1 MLEQGAAS
9 TASVLALGLIVGLR
23 HAMEADH
30 LAAVTAI
37 VSERKSILGSSLVG
51 GLWGLGHTL
60 SLLAAGIAVLLLDFQ
75 IGERAG
81 LALEFC
87 VAIMLVGLGAN
98 AIRKLL
104 AGGTLHTHEHRHG
117 HHTHTHPHVHGH
129 DPEPYAHTHHGL
141 RLDKKPLLVGMMHGL
156 AGSGAVMLLV
166 LSTISSPV
174 VGLIYIAL
182 FGIGSIG
189 GMLVMSALISLP
201 AYFTASR
208 FARANWAVRMLA
220 GVFSIGIG
228 LFMAY
233 EISFIERLFG

>member
-1 MLEQGAAS
+1 MVEQGAIS
-9 TASVLALGLIVGLR
+9 TASALALGLVVGLR

-37 VSERKSILGSSLVG
+37 VSERRSLLSSSLVG
-51 GLWGLGHTL
+51 GLWGVGHTA
-60 SLLAAGIAVLLLDFQ
+60 SLLVAGIAVLLLDLR
-75 IGERAG
+75 IGERTG

-87 VAIMLVGLGAN
+87 VALMLIGLGAN

-104 AGGTLHTHEHRHG
+104 SGGTVHMHEHHHG
-117 HHTHTHPHVHGH
+117 HHTHTHPHVHDH
-129 DPEPYAHTHHGL
+129 SPEPDVHTHHGL
-141 RLDKKPLLVGMMHGL
+141 RLDAKPLLVGMMHGL
-156 AGSGAVMLLV
+156 AGSGALMLLV
-166 LSTISSPV
+166 LSTISSPF
-174 VGLIYIAL
+174 VGILYIAI

-201 AYFTASR
+201 AYFTANR

-220 GVFSIGIG
+220 GAFSIGFG

-233 EISFIERLFG
+233 EIGFVDRLFG

>member
-1 MLEQGAAS
+1 MIEQGAVS
-9 TASVLALGLIVGLR
+9 TASALALGLVVGLR

-37 VSERKSILGSSLVG
+37 VSERKSLLSSSLVG

-60 SLLAAGIAVLLLDFQ
+60 SLLIAGIAVLLLDFK
-75 IGERAG
+75 IGERTG

-87 VAIMLVGLGAN
+87 VAIMLIGLGAN

-104 AGGTLHTHEHRHG
+104 AGGTVHMHEHQHG
-117 HHTHTHPHVHGH
+117 PHTHTHPHVHDH
-129 DPEPYAHTHHGL
+129 SPEPAAHTHHGL
-141 RLDKKPLLVGMMHGL
+141 RLDKKPVLVGMMHGL

-174 VGLIYIAL
+174 IGLIYIAL
-182 FGIGSIG
+182 FGVGSIG

-201 AYFTASR
+201 TYFTAGR
-208 FARANWAVRMLA
+208 FARTNFAVRMLA

-228 LFMAY
+228 LFLAY
-233 EISFIERLFG
+233 EISFVDRLFG

>member
-1 MLEQGAAS
+1 MVEQGAVS
-9 TASVLALGLIVGLR
+9 TASLLALGLVVGLR

-37 VSERKSILGSSLVG
+37 VSERKSVLGSSLVG

-75 IGERAG
+75 IGDRTG

-87 VAIMLVGLGAN
+87 VAIMLIGLGAN

-104 AGGTLHTHEHRHG
+104 TGGTVHVHAHKHG
-117 HHTHTHPHVHGH
+117 HHTHTHPHVHGSS
-129 DPEPYAHTHHGL
+129 PEPEAHTHHGL
-141 RLDKKPLLVGMMHGL
+141 RLDKKPLLVGMVHGL

-166 LSTISSPV
+166 LSTIPSPV

-208 FARANWAVRMLA
+208 FARTNWVVRMLA
-220 GVFSIGIG
+220 GVFSIGFG

-233 EISFIERLFG
+233 EISFVDRLFG